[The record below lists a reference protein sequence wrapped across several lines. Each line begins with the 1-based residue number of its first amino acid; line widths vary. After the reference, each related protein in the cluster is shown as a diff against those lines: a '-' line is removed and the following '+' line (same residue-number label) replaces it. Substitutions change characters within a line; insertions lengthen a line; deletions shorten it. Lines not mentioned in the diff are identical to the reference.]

1 MGHQQVKPIIT
12 QEQRKEFLF
21 HLLNDVKALDQM
33 VKEDLFE
40 KNRHRIGAE
49 QEFCIVT
56 KNYRPSRNSLKI
68 LQKINDPHFTT
79 ELGLFNLELNMDPI
93 VLNEHC
99 FEEMESKLESHMHT
113 AHKAADS
120 VDNNK
125 VVLTGVLPT
134 LEKKDMA
141 IRNMTPLDR
150 YQTLNNALKE
160 IRGTEFRMFI
170 KGVDELNIKSTSIL
184 FEACNTSFQVHL
196 QIPLDEIIDKYNW
209 AQVISGP
216 VLSAM
221 TNSPILL
228 GRELWSETR
237 IAVFQ
242 QSLDTRNTSYHLRE
256 QKPRVSFENSWIKD
270 SITDVYKDDIT
281 RYIAILTSHFEENS
295 MEVLNNGDT
304 PVLKALSLYNSTLYK
319 WNRLC
324 YGITEGK
331 PHLRIENRYISS
343 GPTIKDEIANAL
355 FWVGLMQG
363 IPDKYKKVWKIIPFN
378 EARGNFINAAR
389 TGLDTYFNWF
399 GRGISAKKLI
409 KTVLI
414 PISRAGLI
422 KSGINKKSIKKYL
435 KIIEKR
441 VDNNLTGSKWML
453 RNYRNLKKE
462 MTKDEANVRLTS
474 GLYKRQMEGIP
485 VYNWSPIDKEEGSS
499 ISKMNDTLRKVMTT
513 EIFVVQ
519 KGDLIELV
527 KNIMIWKN
535 IHHFPVV
542 NKANKLVG
550 IVTESLIEQAERD
563 NIDNNLLTVNNVMKT
578 AVIRVDPETTI
589 EKSKEIMSNYNIDC
603 LPIIENEELIGIFT
617 KNDLKRIM
625 KKQPYYDKS

>member
-12 QEQRKEFLF
+12 QEQRKEFLY
-21 HLLNDVKALDQM
+21 HLLNDVKALEQM
-33 VKEDLFE
+33 VKDDLFE
-40 KNRHRIGAE
+40 KDIHRIGAE

-68 LQKINDPHFTT
+68 LQLINDPHFTT

-93 VLNEHC
+93 ILKQQC
-99 FEEMESKLESHMHT
+99 FEEMESQLEKHIHN
-113 AHKAADS
+113 AHKAADA
-120 VDNNK
+120 VDNDK
-125 VVLTGVLPT
+125 VILTGILPT

-141 IRNMTPLDR
+141 IQNMTPLDR
-150 YQTLNNALKE
+150 YKTLNNALKE
-160 IRGTEFRMFI
+160 IRGTKFRMLI

-216 VLSAM
+216 VLSVM
-221 TNSPILL
+221 TNSPLLL

-256 QKPRVSFENSWIKD
+256 QKPRVSFGNNWIKD
-270 SITDVYKDDIT
+270 SITDVYKDNIT
-281 RYIAILTSHFEENS
+281 RYIAILTSDFEENS
-295 MEVLNNGDT
+295 MEVLTNGGI
-304 PVLKALSLYNSTLYK
+304 PKLKALSLHNSTLYK

-324 YGITEGK
+324 YGITDGK

-355 FWVGLMQG
+355 FWVGLMQAM
-363 IPDKYKKVWKIIPFN
+363 PEQYKKVWKLIPFN

-399 GRGISAKKLI
+399 GNGISAKKLV

-414 PISRAGLI
+414 PMSRKGLI
-422 KSGINKKSIKKYL
+422 KSGISKKSIRKYL
-435 KIIEKR
+435 NIIEKR

-453 RNYRNLKKE
+453 RNYRKLKKD
-462 MTKDEANVRLTS
+462 MTNDEANVRLTS
-474 GLYKRQMEGIP
+474 GLYKRQMKGTP
-485 VYNWSPIDKEEGSS
+485 VYNWTPIGREEGSS
-499 ISKMNDTLRKVMTT
+499 IAKMNDTLRKVMTT

-527 KNIMIWKN
+527 KNIMKWKN

-550 IVTESLIEQAERD
+550 IITDSLIQQAEMN
-563 NIDNNLLTVNNVMKT
+563 NISNDLLTVNNVMKT
-578 AVIRVDPETTI
+578 AVIRVVPETTI
-589 EKSKEIMSNYNIDC
+589 EEAKEIMSNYSIDC

-625 KKQPYYDKS
+625 K